1 MIRKVYIDFIK
12 NKVVEGKWDWF
23 FKRFWQY
30 FIIHISFIAGRPF
43 CGPILGTFVVNYRCN
58 YKCKMCDL
66 PLRDK
71 FIQKQGLKEF
81 STLQLK
87 KILKEFAS
95 LGTAGIGFTGG
106 EPLLRE
112 DIFELM
118 KYSKELGM
126 ITHLNTNGFFLDSEN
141 IKRLLYANVDS
152 INISLDGAY
161 ASTHDA
167 IRGYRGAFDRVV
179 YAVECIDFMRKKMG
193 VPIRVKVVTVI
204 GKDNID
210 EIPDLF
216 KLAHSLKVDCIE
228 FIPQQ
233 PFSVLTDDTP
243 VNFDNI
249 FLEKIDTVVDYILK
263 EGKKIVR
270 VENSP
275 RHLKLFKN
283 SFGGEKSPLICF
295 AGYNSYAVD
304 CYGQIFPCM
313 PWVNWGKSVGNVKE
327 SSLKKFWYS
336 AMYNKIRRDISKCRD
351 CYLNCQAEL
360 NILFNII

>member
-1 MIRKVYIDFIK
+1 MIRKVYIDFIRQ
-12 NKVVEGKWDWF
+12 KVVKGKWDWF
-23 FKRFWQY
+23 FKKLWQY
-30 FIIHISFIAGRPF
+30 FLIHISFVRGRPF

-66 PLRDK
+66 PLRDRL
-71 FIQKQGLKEF
+71 IRAGGLKEL

-87 KILKEFAS
+87 KILKEFAG
-95 LGTAGIGFTGG
+95 LGTGGIGFTGG

-126 ITHLNTNGFFLDSEN
+126 ITHLNTNGFFLNSDN
-141 IKRLLYANVDS
+141 VKRLLYANVDS
-152 INISLDGAY
+152 INISLDGAT

-167 IRGYRGAFDRVV
+167 IRGYRGAFDKVV
-179 YAVECIDFMRKKMG
+179 YAVECINSMRKRMSI
-193 VPIRVKVVTVI
+193 PIRMKVVTVI

-216 KLAHSLKVDCIE
+216 KLAHNLKVDCIE

-233 PFSVLTDDTP
+233 PFTVLTDDAS
-243 VNFDNI
+243 VNFDDV
-249 FLEKIDTVVDYILK
+249 FLKKIDAVVDYILGQGRK
-263 EGKKIVR
+263 MIK

-275 RHLKLFKN
+275 RHLQLFKK
-283 SFGGEKSPLICF
+283 SFRGEKSPLVCF

-304 CYGQIFPCM
+304 CYGQIFPCV
-313 PWVNWGKSVGNVKE
+313 PWVNWGKPVGNVKDI
-327 SSLKKFWYS
+327 SLTKFWYS
-336 AMYNKIRRDISKCRD
+336 EIYNKIRREISNCRD